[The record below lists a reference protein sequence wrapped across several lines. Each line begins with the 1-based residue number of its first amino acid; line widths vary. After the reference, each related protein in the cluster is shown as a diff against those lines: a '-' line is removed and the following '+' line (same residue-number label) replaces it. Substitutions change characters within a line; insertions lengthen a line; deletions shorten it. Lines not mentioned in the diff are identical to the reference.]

1 MSPCNWKNPVIVV
14 AMDQKTR
21 ERWGAK
27 RFKKG
32 DEKKLLLGVLISVA
46 VIVFLAMFAMI
57 VSFDKANP
65 ERMDEQE
72 YLRFITELDKVSFN
86 ASEGNQKFFMQH
98 FALPLVKYIYFIR
111 SDEDPMI
118 LEMIFVTKRNP
129 ICISLKYEEGL
140 AIGEIHGIPFLVF
153 YVEDER
159 VLIMKFFDGETKE
172 REFNRSTVNKVDW

>member
-1 MSPCNWKNPVIVV
+1 MGKIPIIVI
-14 AMDQKTR
+14 AMDQRTR

-27 RFKKG
+27 RFRKG
-32 DEKKLLLGVLISVA
+32 DEKKLLLGVLISVG
-46 VIVFLAMFAMI
+46 VIVFLALFAMI

-65 ERMDEQE
+65 ERMDDAE
-72 YLRFITELDKVSFN
+72 YLRFITEMDKVSFN

-98 FALPLVKYIYFIR
+98 FEIPLVKYIYFIR

-118 LEMIFVTKRNP
+118 LEMVFATRRNP
-129 ICISLKYEEGL
+129 ISVSLTHEEGL
-140 AIGEIHGIPFLVF
+140 VRGILNNIPFLVF

-172 REFNRSTVNKVDW
+172 RGFNRSTVNKVDW

>member
-1 MSPCNWKNPVIVV
+1 MMGKFPIIVV
-14 AMDQKTR
+14 CMDQRTR

-27 RFKKG
+27 HLKKG
-32 DEKKLLLGVLISVA
+32 DDRKLLVGVLTSIA
-46 VIVFLAMFAMI
+46 VIVLIAFFAMT

-65 ERMDEQE
+65 ERMDEEE

-98 FALPLVKYIYFIR
+98 FELPLVKYIYFKR
-111 SDEDPMI
+111 SDEDPMV
-118 LEMIFVTKRNP
+118 LEMIFVTRRNP
-129 ICISLKYEEGL
+129 ICVSLSHEEGL
-140 AIGEIHGIPFLVF
+140 ARGVLNDIPFLVF

-159 VLIMKFFDGETKE
+159 VLIMKFFDGVTRE